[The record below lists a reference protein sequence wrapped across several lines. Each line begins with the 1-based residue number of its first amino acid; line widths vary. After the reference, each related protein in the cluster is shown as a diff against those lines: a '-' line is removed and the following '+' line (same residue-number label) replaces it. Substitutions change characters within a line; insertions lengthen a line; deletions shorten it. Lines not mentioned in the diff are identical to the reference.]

1 MMLSKKSKRWG
12 SSFDVVRLL
21 LLTLLIGVGAGIMVG
36 WIFGFT
42 LGLKECSNDIPH
54 YGLETPDQGFET
66 LPAGTRAPPSRIG
79 RVQGFVDDR
88 AGLGTVALFAVDPH
102 GIVPNVRVA
111 AEPLW
116 VPVGVIPVG
125 FVAPENNS
133 RAGSASP
140 ARNLFGEGNLHS
152 ASPSTAYRL
161 ALLSRKEPLPIPPQ
175 LQDFVGEQAAEG
187 RLFDDDLVG
196 IYLILSV
203 LVVSFGLLAA
213 ARVVRWIVGRLMDLW
228 GMEC

>member
-1 MMLSKKSKRWG
+1 MLPKRRRP
-12 SSFDVVRLL
+12 D
-21 LLTLLIGVGAGIMVG
+21 LTLWALLFGALIGFC
-36 WIFGFT
+36 FGT
-42 LGLKECSNDIPH
+42 IPGLQECSNDVPH
-54 YGLETPDQGFET
+54 YGLETPDQGFGA
-66 LPAGTRAPPSRIG
+66 LPAAMKAPPPRVG
-79 RVQGFVDDR
+79 RVQGFVNDR

-175 LQDFVGEQAAEG
+175 LQDFVGEQAAFG
-187 RLFDDDLVG
+187 RLFDDDRVG

-213 ARVVRWIVGRLMDLW
+213 ARVIRWIVGRLMDLW